1 MYCKD
6 LTEVWMPVSRARN
19 LTKVTLN
26 QFELGS
32 CQGWKS
38 PTTVIIGRD
47 IGTLTMTNDDVPL
60 ESSSPRRYW
69 ILEMYRHE
77 RIGDLLFKL
86 IE

>member
-1 MYCKD
+1 
-6 LTEVWMPVSRARN
+6 MPVSRARN
-19 LTKVTLN
+19 LIEVTLN

-69 ILEMYRHE
+69 ILEMNRHE